1 MRLEIR
7 RLACVALVA
16 LVALTATTAIS
27 GAPAPAAR
35 KATTRKVA
43 AIGKMPAVA
52 AEVLSTRSRMAE
64 DLQTLCDEVGGRAT
78 GSRAYE
84 AALEWG
90 KEAFRRAGVDSVE
103 LESYD
108 APAKWEGVRAAASVV
123 LPRRFPLRVVSFGNA
138 PSTRGTLMA
147 ALVDA
152 GTGHK
157 ADFDRLGAKARGAI
171 ALVRSKPMLSFDDL
185 FAEYLAGPEML
196 KSAEASGVAAV
207 LFTSTRPRDLLYRHT
222 ITFDGTIISLPIAQV
237 AREDGLRL
245 ARLLERGLD
254 LTVSLDIENQ
264 VGGPWKGKN
273 VVAEIRGSE
282 KPDEIV
288 LLGAHLDSWDLG
300 TGALDNG
307 VNSALVVEVARAIA
321 AGPRPK
327 RTVRFVLFTGEE
339 NGLLGSRGYVAS
351 HKDEMDRYDAVLIHD
366 IGDGRI
372 LGYFTDGRPDIHGS
386 LGKALAPVAPW
397 GAAGMNDEAILGTDN
412 FDFLLE
418 GVPNLIANQE
428 TAKYLPDYHAASD
441 TFDKV
446 DMGQARKNAA
456 IAAVAVSGIANAPGR
471 LGKRQSRAEIERV
484 LEKSGVADQMKTYG
498 LWADWE
504 SGKRGRK

>member
-1 MRLEIR
+1 MRFPNR
-7 RLACVALVA
+7 RVALALFVA
-16 LVALTATTAIS
+16 LSTIAAT
-27 GAPAPAAR
+27 PAPAR
-35 KATTRKVA
+35 KTPP
-43 AIGKMPAVA
+43 IA
-52 AEVLSTRSRMAE
+52 AEVLSERSRMEE
-64 DLQTLCDEVGGRAT
+64 DLRILCDEVGGRPT
-78 GSRAYE
+78 GSMAYG

-90 KEAFRRAGVDSVE
+90 LEAFRRAKVDSVA

-108 APAKWEGVRAAASVV
+108 APALWEAIDAEASVV
-123 LPRRFPLRVVSFGNA
+123 SPVRFPLHVVSFGNA
-138 PSTRGTLMA
+138 PSTSGRLKA
-147 ALVDA
+147 PLVDA
-152 GTGHK
+152 GNGSK
-157 ADFDRLGAKARGAI
+157 AAFEKLGRRARGAI

-196 KSAEASGVAAV
+196 RAAEDAGVAAI
-207 LFTSTRPRDLLYRHT
+207 LFVSTRPRDLLYRHT
-222 ITFDGTIISLPIAQV
+222 ITFDGTLVSIPIAMV
-237 AREDGLRL
+237 SREQGLRL
-245 ARLLERGLD
+245 ARLLDKGDEPQL
-254 LTVSLDIENQ
+254 SLEIRNKT
-264 VGGPWKGKN
+264 GGPWQPQN

-327 RTVRFVLFTGEE
+327 RTVRFILFTGEE
-339 NGLLGSRGYVAS
+339 NGLLGSRGYVAA
-351 HKDEMDRYDAVLIHD
+351 HRDEMDKYDAVLIHD

-372 LGYFTDGRPDIHGS
+372 LGYFTDGRPDLHPA
-386 LGKALAPVAPW
+386 LAKVLAPVAGW
-397 GAAGMNDEAILGTDN
+397 GAAGLNDEALLGTDN

-428 TAKYLPDYHAASD
+428 TAKYLPDYHAESD

-446 DMGQARKNAA
+446 DLGQARKNAA
-456 IAAVAVSGIANAPGR
+456 IAAVAVSGIANAPAR
-471 LGKRQSRAEIERV
+471 IGKRQSRAEVGRV
-484 LEKSGVADQMKTYG
+484 LDGSGIADQMKTYG
-498 LWADWE
+498 LWSDWE

>member
-1 MRLEIR
+1 MRLEIRR

-35 KATTRKVA
+35 KPPA
-43 AIGKMPAVA
+43 APIGEMPAVA

-78 GSRAYE
+78 GSYAYE

-108 APAKWEGVRAAASVV
+108 APAKWEGVRAVASVV
-123 LPRRFPLRVVSFGNA
+123 SPVAFPLRVVSFGNA
-138 PSTRGTLMA
+138 PSTSGVLTA

-152 GTGHK
+152 GSGHK
-157 ADFDRLGAKARGAI
+157 GDFDRLAGKARGAV
-171 ALVRSKPMLSFDDL
+171 ALVRTKPMLSFDDL

-196 KSAEASGVAAV
+196 KAAEASGVAAV
-207 LFTSTRPRDLLYRHT
+207 LFISTRPRDLLYRHT

-245 ARLLERGLD
+245 ARLLEKGRD
-254 LTVSLDIENQ
+254 LKVSLEIENR
-264 VGGPWKGKN
+264 VGGPWKGQN
-273 VVAEIRGSE
+273 VVAEIRGSQ

-307 VNSALVVEVARAIA
+307 VNCALVVEVARAIA

-339 NGLLGSRGYVAS
+339 NGLLGSRGYVAA

-386 LGKALAPVAPW
+386 LGKALAPVAGW

-418 GVPNLIANQE
+418 GIPNLIANQE
-428 TAKYLPDYHAASD
+428 TAKYLPDYHASSD
-441 TFDKV
+441 TLDKV
-446 DMGQARKNAA
+446 DIGQARKNAA

-471 LGKRQSRAEIERV
+471 LGERQSRAEIEQV

>member
-1 MRLEIR
+1 F
-7 RLACVALVA
+7 VALA
-16 LVALTATTAIS
+16 ALTALS

-35 KATTRKVA
+35 KATA
-43 AIGKMPAVA
+43 APAAKMPPIVV
-52 AEVLSTRSRMAE
+52 EVLSPRSRMEE
-64 DLQTLCDEVGGRAT
+64 DLRILCDEIGGRTT
-78 GSRAYE
+78 GSHAYE

-90 KEAFRRAGVDSVE
+90 REAFRRAAVDSVE
-103 LESYD
+103 LESYE
-108 APAKWEGVRAAASVV
+108 APAKWEGVRAVASLVSPV
-123 LPRRFPLRVVSFGNA
+123 TFPLRVVSFGNA
-138 PSTRGTLMA
+138 PSTSGALTA

-152 GTGHK
+152 GDGHK
-157 ADFDRLGAKARGAI
+157 ADFDKLGGKARGAI

-196 KSAEASGVAAV
+196 KAAEGSGAAAV
-207 LFTSTRPRDLLYRHT
+207 LFISTRPRDLLYRHT

-245 ARLLERGLD
+245 ARMLEKGRD
-254 LTVSLDIENQ
+254 LKVSLEIENRI
-264 VGGPWKGKN
+264 GGAWRGEN
-273 VVAEIRGSE
+273 VVADIRGSE

-307 VNSALVVEVARAIA
+307 VNSALVVEVARAVA
-321 AGPRPK
+321 AGSRPK
-327 RTVRFVLFTGEE
+327 RTIRFVLFTGEE
-339 NGLLGSRGYVAS
+339 NGLLGSRGYVAA
-351 HKDEMDRYDAVLIHD
+351 HRDEMDRYDAVLIHD

-372 LGYFTDGRPDIHGS
+372 LGYFTDGRPDIHSS
-386 LGKALAPVAPW
+386 LGKALAPVAGW
-397 GAAGMNDEAILGTDN
+397 GAAGMNDEALLGTDN

-428 TAKYLPDYHAASD
+428 TAKYLPDYHAESD
-441 TFDKV
+441 TLDKV

-456 IAAVAVSGIANAPGR
+456 IAAVAVSGIANAPAR
-471 LGKRQSRAEIERV
+471 FGKRQSRAEIEQV